1 MGSPKLEQAFSR
13 FDRMLRLAHVFVRNN
28 HSEVVYWSPGA
39 QEFYGYSSGEAL
51 GRVSHAL
58 LQTQFPEPL
67 PMIES
72 RVYSDGEWHG
82 ELVQTTKSGD
92 LRNVASHWSVYRDG
106 GSDFIVEVNNDATEM
121 HALNRRLEEALKE
134 AEQARGEAEQAS
146 RAKDRFISMV
156 SHELRT
162 PLNPIALWTAMLLSD
177 ARRDR
182 ISPER
187 MLKGLRVI
195 EHSVRT
201 QSGLINDLLDAS
213 RIMSGRLQMRFEP
226 LDLSEVT
233 LATAQSFDG
242 EARDKGVA
250 LRPAMGADDLPAM
263 GDRGRIEQVIGKLIS
278 NALKFT
284 PSGGSVIVSTRR
296 DEAGWAEV
304 RVTDTGRG
312 IAEAEMAALFQF
324 FSQAQSGVTTASRGL
339 GLSLAI
345 CRSIIEGHGGH
356 IEARSEGAGQGS
368 AFTLKLPLSA
378 PPS

>member
-13 FDRMLRLAHVFVRNN
+13 FDRMLRLAHVFVRNS
-28 HSEVVYWSPGA
+28 HSDIVYWSPGA
-39 QEFYGYSSGEAL
+39 QEFYGYTSGDAL
-51 GRVSHAL
+51 GSVSHAL
-58 LQTQFPEPL
+58 LKTQFPEPL
-67 PMIES
+67 PMIEA
-72 RVYSDGEWHG
+72 RVYSEGEWHG

-106 GSDFIVEVNNDATEM
+106 EIDFIVEVNNDVTGM
-121 HALNRRLEEALKE
+121 HALNRRLEEALNE

-177 ARRDR
+177 ARRNR

-187 MLKGLRVI
+187 MTKGLHVI

-201 QSGLINDLLDAS
+201 QTGLISDLLDAS

-226 LDLSEVT
+226 LDLGEVAM
-233 LATAQSFDG
+233 ATAQSFDD

-250 LRPAMGADDLPAM
+250 LWPETAADNLPMM
-263 GDRGRIEQVIGKLIS
+263 GDRARIEQVIGKLIS

-284 PSGGSVIVSTRR
+284 PSGGRVTVSTRR
-296 DEAGWAEV
+296 DEAGWAEM
-304 RVTDTGRG
+304 RVTDTGSG
-312 IAEAEMAALFQF
+312 IAEVEMAALFQF
-324 FSQAQSGVTTASRGL
+324 FSQAQSSITTASRGL
-339 GLSLAI
+339 GLGLAI

-356 IEARSEGAGQGS
+356 IEARSDGAGRG
-368 AFTLKLPLSA
+368 AVFTIKLPLSS
-378 PPS
+378 PVS